1 MADCV
6 AARLSASNVLWLLA
20 FCGFALNY
28 AVRVNLNIAIVAMVR
43 RRASAAATAGYC
55 GGGAAQANGGDG
67 ANVSVAEGLLVGDP
81 AHNMTAN
88 DTTYADATAFDEDG
102 HYDWDEHQQALVL
115 GAFFWLHWSTQVP
128 GAMLARRVGPKLIF
142 GASNLSACLLAALI
156 PLAAG
161 VDYRALVALRA
172 LQGLLTGM
180 AWPSMHCMTA
190 NWVPPNDR
198 SKFISAY
205 LGSSVG
211 DALTFPVSGVLIGWL
226 SWPAVFYATTLAT
239 IVWFLAW
246 WLLVFDHPHHHPRI
260 SHSELHY
267 LQVRLVADAASYKL
281 VFFHGFNV
289 TQETE
294 LYQSRATNYILFQ
307 PATPWGHILTSRQVW
322 LLVLAKWGSF
332 WVLSTLLTQA
342 PTYLRNIHGWSIG
355 MLVFFHGFNVTQET
369 ELYQSRATN
378 YILFQPATPWGHIL
392 TSRQVWLLVL
402 AKWGSFWVLST
413 LLTQAPTYLRN
424 IHGWS
429 IGMGKQRK
437 KIGENL
443 GIVIEMPSVD
453 RKRRV
458 GKQRPQSAHGYL
470 LASAAL
476 LAGLSYSG
484 CSHGAATAFLVAA
497 VFVNGALATGPL
509 AALVDISPSFC
520 SILLGLTNVVCTL
533 PGFISPAVVGALTY
547 QNQTPA
553 QWRAVF
559 LISAAMAAVP
569 GAVYALLGHAVRQP
583 WDQPPATPADA
594 ATSREVTPLQPGG
607 RGAGQ

>member
-43 RRASAAATAGYC
+43 RRAAAAAAAAAAATAGYC
-55 GGGAAQANGGDG
+55 GGGAAQANGGNG
-67 ANVSVAEGLLVGDP
+67 ANASGADGFFLGSPE
-81 AHNMTAN
+81 HNITAN
-88 DTTYADATAFDEDG
+88 DTAYANTTAFDEDG
-102 HYDWDEHQQALVL
+102 RYDWDEHQQALVL

-128 GAMLARRVGPKLIF
+128 GGMLARRVGPKLIF
-142 GASNLSACLLAALI
+142 GASNLSASLLAALI

-211 DALTFPVSGVLIGWL
+211 AALTFPVSGVLIDWL
-226 SWPAVFYATTLAT
+226 GWPAIFYATTMAA

-267 LQVRLVADAASYKL
+267 LQVRLVADAASYK
-281 VFFHGFNV
+281 
-289 TQETE
+289 
-294 LYQSRATNYILFQ
+294 
-307 PATPWGHILTSRQVW
+307 PATPWGRILTSRQVW

-332 WVLSTLLTQA
+332 WVMSTLLTQA

-355 MLVFFHGFNVTQET
+355 MVGLLSG
-369 ELYQSRATN
+369 
-378 YILFQPATPWGHIL
+378 IPHIGR
-392 TSRQVWLLVL
+392 TAFALLVSRV
-402 AKWGSFWVLST
+402 GDF
-413 LLTQAPTYLRN
+413 LLKKEIISRPYLRKVAT
-424 IHGWS
+424 S
-429 IGMGKQRK
+429 
-437 KIGENL
+437 
-443 GIVIEMPSVD
+443 S
-453 RKRRV
+453 
-458 GKQRPQSAHGYL
+458 YL

-484 CSHGAATAFLVAA
+484 CSRDAATAFLVAA
-497 VFVNGALATGPL
+497 VSANGALATGPL

-520 SILLGLTNVVCTL
+520 SILLGLNNVVCTL

-547 QNQTPA
+547 QN
-553 QWRAVF
+553 VSSDKGESCMF
-559 LISAAMAAVP
+559 
-569 GAVYALLGHAVRQP
+569 
-583 WDQPPATPADA
+583 
-594 ATSREVTPLQPGG
+594 LQP
-607 RGAGQ
+607 